1 MVKHKKL
8 LEWVKEIEELCQ
20 PDKVY
25 WCDGSEEENER
36 LIQEAV
42 ESGSAIPLNPEKR
55 PGCYLFRSHPQTWPG
70 LRKTYISSRKKE
82 DAGPTNNWIDPVEL
96 KKTMTDLYRR
106 CMKGR
111 TMYIIPFSMGP
122 WDHPFPRSVFRLPT
136 ASML

>member
-42 ESGSAIPLNPEKR
+42 ESGSAIPLNPKNALAAIFPE
-55 PGCYLFRSHPQTWPG
+55 PS
-70 LRKTYISSRKKE
+70 LRR
-82 DAGPTNNWIDPVEL
+82 GQ
-96 KKTMTDLYRR
+96 
-106 CMKGR
+106 G
-111 TMYIIPFSMGP
+111 
-122 WDHPFPRSVFRLPT
+122 
-136 ASML
+136 